1 MNHNSLKKFYILLL
15 PFLVFLLHLP
25 FVFAKPHSKQ
35 MSSAATLAGTV
46 KTEKASAD
54 SIAASSVY
62 ETMNLD
68 QLGLSREAFNYA
80 VQGFNYLLST
90 GKLNNNHI
98 LSIVDF
104 SLPAG
109 KKRLFVIDMEKR
121 QVLFNTYVA
130 HGRNSGKEYANQFSN
145 SPESFKSSLG
155 FYITK
160 GTYNGQHGYSLQLE
174 GEEKG
179 INDNALSR
187 AIVIHSADYV
197 NENVVK
203 SQGYVGRSLGCPAL
217 PAKFTKPIIQTI
229 KDGSCFFM
237 FSPKT
242 NYVSKSQILQL
253 AS

>member
-1 MNHNSLKKFYILLL
+1 MNHNSLKKFYVLLL
-15 PFLVFLLHLP
+15 PFFVFIIHLS
-25 FVFAKPHSKQ
+25 FIFAKPHTKELKP
-35 MSSAATLAGTV
+35 AINTV
-46 KTEKASAD
+46 KIEKAPTD
-54 SIAASSVY
+54 SIAISSSY
-62 ETMNLD
+62 ESMNLNE
-68 QLGLSREAFNYA
+68 LGLSKEAFDYA
-80 VQGFNYLLST
+80 VHGFNYLLAT

-109 KKRLFVIDMEKR
+109 KKRLFVIDIEKKI
-121 QVLFNTYVA
+121 VLFNTYVA

-155 FYITK
+155 FYVTK
-160 GTYNGQHGYSLQLE
+160 GTYNGQHGFSLQLE

-179 INDNALSR
+179 INDNALTR

-217 PAKFTKPIIQTI
+217 PEKLTKPIIQTI

-237 FSPKT
+237 FSPQT
-242 NYVSKSQILQL
+242 NYVSKSAILQL